1 MNTLNHIPIL
11 GENDVDLN
19 DNLTIAA
26 NVLCEV
32 KGLLSKFLDT
42 GATGTIDL
50 RALPHMEPATY
61 RHLRQA
67 LMTGEVTALIDADIK
82 VEVTETQ
89 YPGVW
94 WLTHRKGDDAIVTEI
109 IEITLIPDILKTH
122 VAEMR
127 ASLRRLEQALS
138 ASPA

>member
-1 MNTLNHIPIL
+1 MNRLSDISVCIERTASPS
-11 GENDVDLN
+11 
-19 DNLTIAA
+19 DNLSIATH
-26 NVLCEV
+26 VLREI
-32 KGLLSKFLDT
+32 KGLLSRFLDT
-42 GATGTIDL
+42 GTTGAIDL

-61 RHLRQA
+61 RYLRQA
-67 LMTGEVTALIDADIK
+67 LMTGEVTALVDADIK
-82 VEVTETQ
+82 VEVSETQ

-127 ASLRRLEQALS
+127 ASLRRLERALPAS
-138 ASPA
+138 AA